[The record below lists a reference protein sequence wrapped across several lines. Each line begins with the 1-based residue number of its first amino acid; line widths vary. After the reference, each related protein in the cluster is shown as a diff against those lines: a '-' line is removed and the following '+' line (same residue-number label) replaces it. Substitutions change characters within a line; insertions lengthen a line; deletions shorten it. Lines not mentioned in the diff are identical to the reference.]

1 MVELIFVTWVPTH
14 LLSIDCWTSLL
25 VYKRVDSA
33 VSEELIHTHESQGK
47 PDFAMDPE

>member
-1 MVELIFVTWVPTH
+1 MVELIFVTWVQHIVT
-14 LLSIDCWTSLL
+14 SIDCWTSLL

-33 VSEELIHTHESQGK
+33 VSEELMHTHESQGK